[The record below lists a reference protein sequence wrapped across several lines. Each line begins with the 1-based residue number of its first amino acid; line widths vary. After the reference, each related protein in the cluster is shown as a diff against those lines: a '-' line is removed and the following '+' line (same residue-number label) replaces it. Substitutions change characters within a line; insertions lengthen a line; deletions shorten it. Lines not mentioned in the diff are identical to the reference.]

1 MQIILDDNV
10 IISAMISKEGS
21 PAKIMREWLRGS
33 FEIIISQKLLE
44 ELGRVLTYPKLQK
57 YTTQSDIDNIIN
69 LLSEEGVS
77 IEDAE
82 LPSEIFSKDPDD
94 NYLIAL
100 ALRTKSM
107 IVTGDLDLLSLSNKI
122 PIFSPVDFLEKI
134 LEPSD

>member
-1 MQIILDDNV
+1 
-10 IISAMISKEGS
+10 MISKEGS